1 MTRQSAGARTAAQ
14 RAAYEQWAPA
24 TRLNECRSRV
34 VDPDLAG
41 AVFWHKWAGWAI
53 GYEETVVNDTDGQ
66 EYIVGR
72 LVYQTGGT
80 AARLGSPCSFRRD
93 TLRRVR

>member
-1 MTRQSAGARTAAQ
+1 VTRTAAQ

-24 TRLNECRSRV
+24 TRLHECRSRV

-53 GYEETVVNDTDGQ
+53 VYVETVVNDTDGE

-72 LVYQTGGT
+72 LAYQRGGT
-80 AARLGSPCSFRRD
+80 KARLGSRCSFRRD
-93 TLRRVR
+93 RLRRIR

>member
-1 MTRQSAGARTAAQ
+1 MTRTAAQ

-53 GYEETVVNDTDGQ
+53 VYVETVVNDTDGE

-72 LVYQTGGT
+72 LAYQMGGT
-80 AARLGSPCSFRRD
+80 KAALGSRCSFRFD

>member
-1 MTRQSAGARTAAQ
+1 MTRTAAQ

-24 TRLNECRSRV
+24 TRLNECRSRA
-34 VDPDLAG
+34 VDPTLAG
-41 AVFWHKWAGWAI
+41 AVFWHKGSGWALE
-53 GYEETVVNDTDGQ
+53 YVETVVNDTDG
-66 EYIVGR
+66 ETYITGR
-72 LVYQTGGT
+72 LAYQMGGT